1 MYGYL
6 FFIMHHFS
14 IVVAP
19 NQSQNTKPVNEK
31 CLADELQEALLR
43 VDTDEVFTGDQ
54 PPKQNKVYPK
64 FSKQY
69 LDDLKYVCFNSVSS
83 NTAPCLSSDNVYL
96 SEDSVPD
103 TRPRPQ
109 SCHVPRNVRHLSTG
123 SSRLSSSSDADVE
136 SLSNQTIKSQTPLQ
150 TKEQKQTIALKE
162 EMSELSASAAVPL
175 TSEDRRRRNSGDG
188 MISIRLL

>member
-1 MYGYL
+1 
-6 FFIMHHFS
+6 MHHFS

-136 SLSNQTIKSQTPLQ
+136 SLSNPDQTIKSQTPLQ

>member
-1 MYGYL
+1 M
-6 FFIMHHFS
+6 
-14 IVVAP
+14 VP
-19 NQSQNTKPVNEK
+19 NQALNTKPVNEK

-43 VDTDEVFTGDQ
+43 VDTDEVFIDDQ
-54 PPKQNKVYPK
+54 PPKRNKVYPK

-109 SCHVPRNVRHLSTG
+109 SGHVPRNVRHLSTG
-123 SSRLSSSSDADVE
+123 SSRLSSSSDVDVE
-136 SLSNQTIKSQTPLQ
+136 PLSNLDQTIQSQTPLQ

-175 TSEDRRRRNSGDG
+175 TSDDRRRRNSGDG
-188 MISIRLL
+188 MISICLL